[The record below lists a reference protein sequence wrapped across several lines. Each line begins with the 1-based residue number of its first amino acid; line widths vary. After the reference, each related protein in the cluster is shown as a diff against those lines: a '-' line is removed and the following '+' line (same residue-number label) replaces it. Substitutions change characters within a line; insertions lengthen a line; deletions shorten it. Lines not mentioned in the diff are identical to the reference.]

1 MVKVHGQS
9 NFSTNQFNQ
18 SLFHCQ
24 FILSTIKESN
34 EKVVNKSEKGFYPSS
49 EFIFLCAILTLVY
62 EVEVLLESI
71 CLSAKWKKQI
81 LCLFASIS

>member
-34 EKVVNKSEKGFYPSS
+34 EEVANKSEKGFYPSS
-49 EFIFLCAILTLVY
+49 EFIFHVQYYL
-62 EVEVLLESI
+62 
-71 CLSAKWKKQI
+71 
-81 LCLFASIS
+81 

>member
-18 SLFHCQ
+18 YLFHCQ

-34 EKVVNKSEKGFYPSS
+34 EEVANKSEKGFYPSS
-49 EFIFLCAILTLVY
+49 EFIFHVQY
-62 EVEVLLESI
+62 
-71 CLSAKWKKQI
+71 
-81 LCLFASIS
+81 